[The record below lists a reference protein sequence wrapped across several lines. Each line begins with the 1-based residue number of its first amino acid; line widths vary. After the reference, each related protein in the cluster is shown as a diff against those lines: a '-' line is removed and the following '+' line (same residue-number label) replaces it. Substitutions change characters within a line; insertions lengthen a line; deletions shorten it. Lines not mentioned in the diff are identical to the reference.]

1 MDIFKSKEMKGAT
14 FVCLAASLWGLEGV
28 ALIPRLFH
36 FKVPFVVFM
45 VHLIPFLGMS
55 LLFGKEEIENARG
68 LPKKDLFYFFLV
80 ALFGGALGTLSI
92 VKALFLMD
100 FHHLTIVTL
109 LQKLQPVFAVLLSRA
124 ILGERV
130 GKNFIGWAALALV
143 GGYFLT
149 FEFSL
154 PVVINNGN
162 LLKACMLSIFAAFSF
177 GSGTVFG
184 KRALK
189 NASFRTAV
197 YLRYTFTTII
207 MLFISIY
214 TESLGEVVSVGR
226 AHWAI
231 FLIIGL
237 TSGSGAI
244 LLYYYGLRYIK
255 ANVAT
260 ICELAF
266 PISSIIFDY
275 VFNGSVLS
283 PVQWVSVFVMIGS
296 IYRLSK
302 NQSEEL
308 KAETA

>member
-1 MDIFKSKEMKGAT
+1 MDIFKSKEMKGAA

-28 ALIPRLFH
+28 ALIPRLFQ

-55 LLFGKEEIENARG
+55 VLFGRVEIENAKK

-80 ALFGGALGTLSI
+80 ALFGGALGTLAI

-109 LQKLQPVFAVLLSRA
+109 LQKLQPVFAVLLSRV
-124 ILGERV
+124 ILGERL
-130 GKNFIGWAALALV
+130 GRNFVGWAGLALL

-149 FEFSL
+149 FEFNL
-154 PVVINNGN
+154 PVVLNNGN
-162 LLKACMLSIFAAFSF
+162 LLKACMLSIFAALSF

-184 KRALK
+184 KRALR

-197 YLRYTFTTII
+197 YLRYTFTTLI
-207 MLFISIY
+207 MLFISLY
-214 TESLGEVVSVGR
+214 TGSMGEIVSVGR
-226 AHWAI
+226 NEWAI
-231 FLIIGL
+231 FLIICL

-283 PVQWVSVFVMIGS
+283 PLQWVSVFVMIGS

-302 NQSEEL
+302 NQSEDVEL
-308 KAETA
+308 KTA

>member
-55 LLFGKEEIENARG
+55 LLFGKTELENARK

-109 LQKLQPVFAVLLSRA
+109 LQKLQPVFAVLLSRV

-130 GKNFIGWAALALV
+130 GRNFVGWAGLALV

-149 FEFSL
+149 FEFNL
-154 PVVINNGN
+154 PVVLDNGN

-189 NASFRTAV
+189 NAAFRTAV

-207 MLFISIY
+207 MLLISIY
-214 TESLGEVVSVGR
+214 TGSLGEVVNVGR
-226 AHWAI
+226 SHWAI

-275 VFNGSVLS
+275 MFNGSILS
-283 PVQWVSVFVMIGS
+283 PIQWISVFVMIGS
-296 IYRLSK
+296 IYRLSR

>member
-14 FVCLAASLWGLEGV
+14 FVCMAAALWGLEGV

-45 VHLIPFLGMS
+45 VHFIPFLGMS
-55 LLFGKEEIENARG
+55 LLFGRTEIENARK
-68 LPKKDLFYFFLV
+68 LPKSDLFYFFLV

-109 LQKLQPVFAVLLSRA
+109 LQKLQPVFAILLSRV

-130 GKNFIGWAALALV
+130 GKNFIGWALLALV

-149 FEFSL
+149 FEFNL

-162 LLKACMLSIFAAFSF
+162 LLKACMLSMFAAFSF

-184 KRALK
+184 KRALR
-189 NASFRTAV
+189 NAAFRTAV
-197 YLRYTFTTII
+197 YLRYTFTTTI
-207 MLFISIY
+207 MLFISVY
-214 TESLGEVVSVGR
+214 TGSLGELTSVGR
-226 AHWAI
+226 EQWAI

-283 PVQWVSVFVMIGS
+283 PIQWISVFLMIGS

-302 NQSEEL
+302 NQSQEL
-308 KAETA
+308 EVKAA